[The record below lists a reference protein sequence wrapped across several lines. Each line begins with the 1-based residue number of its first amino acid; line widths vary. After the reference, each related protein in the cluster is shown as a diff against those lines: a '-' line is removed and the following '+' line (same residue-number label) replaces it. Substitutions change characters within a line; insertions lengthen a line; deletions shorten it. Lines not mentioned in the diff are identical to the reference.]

1 MFRYQ
6 ILIEYV
12 GSSFIGWQVQTKG
25 KSIQGLIQKKI
36 SYLLNEKIT
45 LIGSGRTDTGVHA
58 IEQSA
63 HFDITEKI
71 QNLNKFL
78 KSINYFLNKYEIAIL
93 KIKRKNMK
101 FHARFSAKERVYKY
115 VIFNQL
121 SKPILQNK
129 RGWFVIKNLE
139 LEIMKKAAKKLIGTQ
154 DFSTFRASSC
164 AAKSPVRTMKKV
176 KITKVK
182 NVIKIQFVSK
192 SFLKSQVRSMVGS
205 LKYLGENKWNLKK
218 FTKIFKSKSR
228 KNCAPIAP
236 AHGLYLEKIIY

>member
-12 GSSFIGWQVQTKG
+12 GSSFIGWQVQSKG
-25 KSIQGLIQKKI
+25 KTIQGLIQKKI

-63 HFDITEKI
+63 HFDVTEKI

-129 RGWFVIKNLE
+129 RGWFVIKKLE
-139 LEIMKKAAKKLIGTQ
+139 LEIMKKAAKKLIGTH
-154 DFSTFRASSC
+154 DFSTFRASNC
-164 AAKSPVRTMKKV
+164 AAKSPVRTMKKI

-218 FTKIFKSKSR
+218 FTSIFKSKSR

>member
-1 MFRYQ
+1 MYKRQ
-6 ILIEYV
+6 
-12 GSSFIGWQVQTKG
+12 
-25 KSIQGLIQKKI
+25 
-36 SYLLNEKIT
+36 
-45 LIGSGRTDTGVHA
+45 
-58 IEQSA
+58 
-63 HFDITEKI
+63 HFDVAEKI

-101 FHARFSAKERVYKY
+101 FHARFSAKERIYKY

-139 LEIMKKAAKKLIGTQ
+139 LEIMKKAAKKLIGTH
-154 DFSTFRASSC
+154 DFSTFRASNC

-218 FTKIFKSKSR
+218 FTSIFKSKSR

>member
-25 KSIQGLIQKKI
+25 KTIQGSIQKKI

-63 HFDITEKI
+63 HFDVTEKI

-139 LEIMKKAAKKLIGTQ
+139 LNIMKKAAEKLIGTH
-154 DFSTFRASSC
+154 DFSTFRASNCYS
-164 AAKSPVRTMKKV
+164 KSSIRTIKKIKIIKV
-176 KITKVK
+176 KK
-182 NVIKIQFVSK
+182 NIKIKFVSQ
-192 SFLKSQVRSMVGS
+192 SYLRSQVRSMVGS
-205 LKYLGENKWNLKK
+205 LVYLGLEKWDLKK
-218 FTKIFKSKSR
+218 FIKMFNSKTR

-236 AHGLYLEKIIY
+236 AQGLYLEKITY